1 MESLRSGNVAS
12 HTPRFNGPA
21 AGTGEHAIDPAR
33 RALYVRNRIKPQNNA
48 QGHPMSEFDDRK
60 RAQEKNFELTQELEF
75 KAQARRAKLTGLW
88 AAGLFGLAGED
99 AEAYAKTVLLADL
112 EEAGEEDLFRKV
124 RADFDARKVAQSD
137 HQIRAKMAELLD
149 EARRQVKAGV

>member
-1 MESLRSGNVAS
+1 
-12 HTPRFNGPA
+12 
-21 AGTGEHAIDPAR
+21 
-33 RALYVRNRIKPQNNA
+33 
-48 QGHPMSEFDDRK
+48 MSEFDDRK
-60 RAQEKNFELTQELEF
+60 RAQEKKFELTQELEF